1 MRLSISKESAS
12 ALREFAN
19 SMPKVMDNMENSTN
33 NLLIIF
39 NAVSESIG
47 PHEQQ
52 FLELLETVRKAKEK
66 SVDAIRE
73 LPYMLNSTADK
84 MESYIGHGSSIG
96 SSILAEQRDISSR
109 YGQAIQSRLNSEETN
124 QHAKRLFNEYSEFI
138 RIVDADF
145 MGTPFYNSVSKG
157 IKLNMMADLHNPT
170 GGISTF
176 FHEVGHMLDD
186 YAGNGHT
193 WLSDDPLFR
202 DLLKQDVE
210 AYIHDVMLRKH
221 CDIEEAYGDISE
233 EISGNWCAN
242 VSDTFGSL
250 THCRCQGEWGHH
262 YTYWDTD
269 PSRVQ
274 KEAFANMFESS
285 IGSAE
290 KIKMMKKYFP
300 NAYKRFEYLLGSA
313 IYD

>member
-1 MRLSISKESAS
+1 MRLSISKESVS

-19 SMPKVMDNMENSTN
+19 SMPKVVERIESDTE
-33 NLLIIF
+33 NLL
-39 NAVSESIG
+39 NVMSSLSETVG

-52 FLELLETVRKAKEK
+52 FFELLQTVKKAQEK
-66 SVDAIRE
+66 ASDAIKE

-96 SSILAEQRDISSR
+96 SAILAEQHDISIR
-109 YGQAIQSRLNSEETN
+109 YNQAIQSRLNDEGSN
-124 QHAKRLFNEYSEFI
+124 PHARRLYSEYSDFI

-170 GGISTF
+170 GNISTF

-186 YAGNGHT
+186 YAGNGHA

-202 DLLKQDVE
+202 ELLERDVE
-210 AYIHDVMLRKH
+210 AYIHMVMVKKH
-221 CDIEEAYGDISE
+221 CDIEEAFEDVSE
-233 EISGNWCAN
+233 EISGDWCAN
-242 VSDTFGSL
+242 VSDIFGSL

-262 YTYWDTD
+262 YTYWEGD
-269 PSRVQ
+269 PSRIQ

-285 IGSAE
+285 IGCAE
-290 KIKMMKKYFP
+290 KSDMMKKYFP
-300 NAYKRFEYLLGSA
+300 NAYKRFEYLLRSA
-313 IYD
+313 VYD

>member
-1 MRLSISKESAS
+1 MRLSISKESVS

-19 SMPKVMDNMENSTN
+19 SMPKVVERIESDTE
-33 NLLIIF
+33 NLL
-39 NAVSESIG
+39 NVMSSLSETVG

-52 FLELLETVRKAKEK
+52 FFELLQTVKKAQEEA
-66 SVDAIRE
+66 SDAIKE

-96 SSILAEQRDISSR
+96 SAILAEQHDISSR
-109 YGQAIQSRLNSEETN
+109 YNQAVHSRLNDEGSN
-124 QHAKRLFNEYSEFI
+124 PHALRLFNEYSESI

-170 GGISTF
+170 GSVSTF

-186 YAGNGHT
+186 YAGNGHA
-193 WLSDDPLFR
+193 WLSDDPQFR
-202 DLLKQDVE
+202 ELLERDVE
-210 AYIHDVMLRKH
+210 AYIHMVIVKKH
-221 CDIEEAYGDISE
+221 CDIEEAYEDVSE
-233 EISGNWCAN
+233 EISGDWCAN
-242 VSDTFGSL
+242 VSDIFGSL

-262 YTYWDTD
+262 YTYWESD
-269 PSRVQ
+269 PSRIQ

-285 IGSAE
+285 IGCAE
-290 KIKMMKKYFP
+290 KSDMMKKYFP
-300 NAYKRFEYLLGSA
+300 NAYKRFEYLLRSA
-313 IYD
+313 VYD